1 MPHTPIPRGTARKLT
16 RLVIIGM
23 LVQASVVFYVGVSGY
38 IGRKDLVRTQRA
50 GCERGKKDRLDN
62 AAFQRAHKK
71 YISRVVLAKSVQK
84 DVKDAAREAIKV
96 YTKTAADLTKRSKI
110 DCSVAYPKARLLP

>member
-1 MPHTPIPRGTARKLT
+1 
-16 RLVIIGM
+16 
-23 LVQASVVFYVGVSGY
+23 
-38 IGRKDLVRTQRA
+38 
-50 GCERGKKDRLDN
+50 
-62 AAFQRAHKK
+62 
-71 YISRVVLAKSVQK
+71 LAKSVQK